1 MRELDGKVAIVTGA
15 GRERGIGLA
24 SGLEM
29 ARRGAAV
36 VLTDLARPAPELEMF
51 GHSTVAEDMAV
62 LERAVDEI
70 QGMGG
75 DSFAMAVDVRS
86 EEEIRACVERTA
98 ETFGTVDIL
107 FNNAGT
113 GIGAQPFF
121 DLDDNVWEQSWGINV
136 LGMVSF
142 CRAVIPLMQDAGG
155 GSIIN
160 NSSIA
165 GLRVWP
171 DFAAYS
177 ATKFAVIGLT
187 KALALDFG
195 GEGIRVNAVCPGE
208 IDTQMGDLATELALE
223 AGLITADQAGEPT
236 PAIALDRSGLGDDV
250 AEVVAW
256 LAGPG
261 SRYVTGAAIPVD
273 GAWPEG
279 L

>member
-1 MRELDGKVAIVTGA
+1 MKELEGKVAIITGA

-24 SGLEM
+24 SALEL

-36 VLTDLARPAPELEMF
+36 VLTDLARPAPEMEMF
-51 GHSTVAEDMAV
+51 GHSTVAEDAAV
-62 LERAVDEI
+62 LERAVEQI

-75 DSFAMAVDVRS
+75 DAFAMAVDVRS
-86 EEEIRACVERTA
+86 EQEIQSCVERTVG
-98 ETFGTVDIL
+98 TFGGVDIL

-113 GIGAQPFF
+113 GIGAQPFL
-121 DLDDNVWEQSWGINV
+121 DLDDNAWEQSWQVNV
-136 LGMVSF
+136 LGMVRF
-142 CRAVIPLMQDAGG
+142 ARAVIPVMQRAHE

-165 GLRVWP
+165 GVRVWP

-195 GEGIRVNAVCPGE
+195 SDAIRVNAVCPGE
-208 IDTQMGDLATELALE
+208 IDTQMGDLAAELAVE
-223 AGLITADQAGEPT
+223 AGLITPDQVGVPT
-236 PAIALDRSGLGDDV
+236 PAISLGRSGKGDDV

-273 GAWPEG
+273 GAWAEG

>member
-1 MRELDGKVAIVTGA
+1 MKELEGKVAIVTGA

-24 SGLEM
+24 SALEL

-51 GHSTVAEDMAV
+51 GHSTVAEDTDV
-62 LERAVDEI
+62 LEWAVAEI
-70 QGMGG
+70 TRMGG

-86 EEEIRACVERTA
+86 DEEVRACVERTVD
-98 ETFGTVDIL
+98 TFGSVDIL

-113 GIGAQPFF
+113 GVGAQPVL
-121 DLDDNVWEQSWGINV
+121 DLDDNAWEQSWQIN
-136 LGMVSF
+136 LYGMVRFS
-142 CRAVIPLMQDAGG
+142 RAVIPLMQAASG

-165 GLRVWP
+165 AIRVWP
-171 DFAAYS
+171 DFSAYA
-177 ATKFAVIGLT
+177 ATKFAVVGLT

-195 GEGIRVNAVCPGE
+195 SDGIRANAVCPGE
-208 IDTQMGDLATELALE
+208 IDTQMGDLAAELSIE
-223 AGLITADQAGEPT
+223 AGLITPDQVGEPA
-236 PAIALDRSGLGDDV
+236 PAIALGRSGLGEDV

-261 SRYVTGAAIPVD
+261 SRYVTGTAIPVD
-273 GAWPEG
+273 GAWAEG